1 MTKTNK
7 INMLIILTIFSI
19 SFRIFS
25 LSILL
30 SSICLYLFLQKNNF
44 NRSNISSYILIF
56 SFYIFHYA
64 IGITNEADTVYFTLK
79 TLLFFIT
86 SSFFYFLAIIDQN
99 KIKKHLI
106 YFSIFSLTYAFTIS
120 IYSYINNYR
129 GYNDLYNP
137 FEMVQ
142 TNSPL
147 VATLISIS
155 LIILLECLNL
165 SKKNITFIIILFII
179 STLISTIYLGS
190 RASLILIFLYVFM
203 KTLMFILNRVSIK
216 TLTLILIFISIFIFM
231 IMNINLLNFGGF
243 YERGLESSRFTI
255 IKDGLYSLLDH
266 PFGGMKVVSASW
278 FHNIFLDIA
287 RVSGYIVT
295 LFWCIILTF
304 ILTIIIANK
313 FIYKTKKTFGILFF
327 ILMLSF
333 SQDLAFD
340 GYYNTM
346 ALLFMIMGYNVNIFF
361 NKKRDDNESF
371 GNNHNSK

>member
-1 MTKTNK
+1 
-7 INMLIILTIFSI
+7 MLIILTIFSI

-30 SSICLYLFLQKNNF
+30 SSLCLYLFLQKNHF
-44 NRSNISSYILIF
+44 SRSNISSYILIF

-64 IGITNEADTVYFTLK
+64 IGITNETDTVYFTLK
-79 TLLFFIT
+79 ILLFFIT
-86 SSFFYFLAIIDQN
+86 SSFFYFLAIID
-99 KIKKHLI
+99 KDKMEKYLI

-120 IYSYINNYR
+120 IYSYINHYR

-137 FEMVQ
+137 FEMVP

-155 LIILLECLNL
+155 LILLLECMNF
-165 SKKNITFIIILFII
+165 SKRNIFFVIILFII
-179 STLISTIYLGS
+179 SMLISTIYLGS
-190 RASLILIFLYVFM
+190 RASLILILIYIFM
-203 KTLMFILNRVSIK
+203 RILTFILNRISIK
-216 TLTLILIFISIFIFM
+216 TLILILIFISIFTFM
-231 IMNINLLNFGGF
+231 MMNINLLNFGGF
-243 YERGLESSRFTI
+243 YERGLESSRFSI
-255 IKDGLYSLLDH
+255 IKNGLYSLLDH

-313 FIYKTKKTFGILFF
+313 FIYKTRKTFGILFL

-346 ALLFMIMGYNVNIFF
+346 ALLFMIMGYNINIFF

-371 GNNHNSK
+371 SNNHNSK

>member
-1 MTKTNK
+1 MIKSNK
-7 INMLIILTIFSI
+7 MNILITLTIFSI

-30 SSICLYLFLQKNNF
+30 SALCLYLFLQKNKF
-44 NRSNISSYILIF
+44 SRTNISSYILIF

-64 IGITNEADTVYFTLK
+64 IGITNETDTVYFTLK
-79 TLLFFIT
+79 ILLFFIT
-86 SSFFYFLAIIDQN
+86 SSFFYFLAIID
-99 KIKKHLI
+99 KDRIEKHLI
-106 YFSIFSLTYAFTIS
+106 YFSIFSLIYAFTIS
-120 IYSYINNYR
+120 IYSYINHYR

-137 FEMVQ
+137 FEMVP

-155 LIILLECLNL
+155 LILLLECINF
-165 SKKNITFIIILFII
+165 SKRNIILMIILFII
-179 STLISTIYLGS
+179 SILISTIYLGS
-190 RASLILIFLYVFM
+190 RASLILIFIYISMRILI
-203 KTLMFILNRVSIK
+203 FILNRISIK
-216 TLTLILIFISIFIFM
+216 TLLSIIILISIFTFT

-255 IKDGLYSLLDH
+255 IKNGLYSLLDY
-266 PFGGMKVVSASW
+266 PFGGMEVISASW

-287 RVSGYIVT
+287 RVSGYITT
-295 LFWCIILTF
+295 LYWCIILTF
-304 ILTIIIANK
+304 VLTIIIANK
-313 FIYKTKKTFGILFF
+313 FIYKTRKTFGTLFF
-327 ILMLSF
+327 ILMFSF

-346 ALLFMIMGYNVNIFF
+346 ALLFMIMGYNINIFF

-371 GNNHNSK
+371 SNNHNSK